1 MPSEA
6 TAPVAKEGRNFG
18 FGGGVVLPGPMNCVE
33 ARFLIYAY
41 FDREMAPSEEAAL
54 DSHLAACGSCA
65 LRARS
70 AQELAR
76 VVRSGLHRTQAP
88 DRLRRRVYNGTHA
101 ASPSRAAVF
110 GLGAAVVL
118 LIVPLVADGF
128 PTRRGAIAADL
139 RRLNPALAPQ
149 AALVSRKMT
158 GTIVC
163 LHCESLHERGLKS
176 PPGRAH
182 EPAFCTQE
190 GEVWRLLGSPS
201 GFSQAS
207 MGQTMTVEGV
217 AFPQSGFLRASRAGY

>member
-1 MPSEA
+1 
-6 TAPVAKEGRNFG
+6 
-18 FGGGVVLPGPMNCVE
+18 MNCVE

-54 DSHLAACGSCA
+54 DSHLSACESCG

-76 VVRSGLHRTQAP
+76 VLRSQHHRAHAP
-88 DRLRRRVYNGTHA
+88 DRLRLRVYNGTHA
-101 ASPSRAAVF
+101 PSPSSAAVW
-110 GLGAAVVL
+110 GLAAAVVL

-128 PTRRGAIAADL
+128 PARRFGSGPEQ
-139 RRLNPALAPQ
+139 RLGSGPALQ

-163 LHCESLHERGLKS
+163 LHCESLRERGLPS
-176 PPGRAH
+176 AH
-182 EPAFCTQE
+182 ESAKGPAHDPAFCTQE
-190 GEVWRLLGSPS
+190 GEVWRLLDTPA

>member
-1 MPSEA
+1 
-6 TAPVAKEGRNFG
+6 
-18 FGGGVVLPGPMNCVE
+18 MNCVE

-41 FDREMAPSEEAAL
+41 FDREMARTEEGAL

-70 AQELAR
+70 AHELAR
-76 VVRSGLHRTQAP
+76 VLRSGLRLHKAQAP
-88 DRLRRRVYNGTHA
+88 ERLRLRVYNGTHF
-101 ASPSRAAVF
+101 ASPSRAAVL
-110 GLGAAVVL
+110 GLAAAVVL
-118 LIVPLVADGF
+118 LIAPLVADGVSA
-128 PTRRGAIAADL
+128 RRGGSAADL
-139 RRLNPALAPQ
+139 QRLQPALAPQ
-149 AALVSRKMT
+149 ASLVSRKMT

-163 LHCESLHERGLKS
+163 LHCESLRERGLQGT
-176 PPGRAH
+176 PGPAH

-190 GEVWRLLGSPS
+190 GEVWRLLDSPS

>member
-1 MPSEA
+1 
-6 TAPVAKEGRNFG
+6 
-18 FGGGVVLPGPMNCVE
+18 MNCVE

-41 FDREMAPSEEAAL
+41 FDREMALSEEAAL
-54 DSHLAACGSCA
+54 DSHLAACETCG

-70 AQELAR
+70 AHELAR
-76 VVRSGLHRTQAP
+76 VLHSGLHRAHAP
-88 DRLRRRVYNGTHA
+88 DRLRLRVYNGTHS
-101 ASPSRAAVF
+101 ASPSGAAVF

-118 LIVPLVADGF
+118 LIAPLVADGF
-128 PTRRGAIAADL
+128 PARRGGSATDL
-139 RRLNPALAPQ
+139 QRLQPALAPAPAPAPQ

-163 LHCESLHERGLKS
+163 LHCESLRERGLKS
-176 PPGRAH
+176 APEPAKGSAH

-190 GEVWRLLGSPS
+190 GEVWRLLDTPR